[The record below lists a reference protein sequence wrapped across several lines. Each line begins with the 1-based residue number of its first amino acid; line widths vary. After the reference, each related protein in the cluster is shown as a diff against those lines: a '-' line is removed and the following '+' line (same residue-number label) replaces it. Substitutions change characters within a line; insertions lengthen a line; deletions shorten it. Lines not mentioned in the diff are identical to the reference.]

1 MKKTVFKSA
10 ATVVLSLCSLI
21 PAQEDAEQDK
31 TLSPYF
37 YVQCSDNEKAD
48 MPLLSTSADVNIS
61 GVIADVVVTQVYHNN
76 GQKPIEAMYV
86 FPGSTR
92 AAVYALKMTIG
103 ERCIEAQ
110 VKERQQARVEYEAA
124 KQEGKSAALLEQQRP
139 NVFQMNVANIMPG
152 DTIKVELRYTELLIP
167 VNNIYEF
174 VYPTVVGPR
183 YSNTA
188 VSEAKPT
195 DKWIANPYLKQGQK
209 PPYTFDI
216 KVGVNS
222 GMPIQEM
229 ICATHKVSILYDN
242 AAVASLTLDK
252 CESDGGNR
260 DFILKYRL
268 AGDKI
273 ESGVLLYKGEKENF
287 FCMIMQPPEH
297 VTNAQIPPREY
308 IIVVDV
314 SGSMNGF
321 PLQISKTLLRNLI
334 SGLRTVDCFN
344 VVLFAGGSTVMSSR
358 SLPATKENITKA
370 IDVIDN
376 QQGGGGTEL
385 LPALETSMKLPRSD
399 ASSRSIIVVTDGYVN
414 FETDAF
420 ELIRNNLDKSNVF
433 AFGVGS
439 SVNRFLIE
447 GLAHVGGGEP
457 YIVTKPENGAETA
470 ESFRKYIA
478 SPVLTQI
485 KCSYNKFSVYDVE
498 PIAIPDVMASRPI
511 IVYGKWKGEP
521 TGTIEVRGF
530 TGGKDTYTQS
540 FNIDKKMVSGKNS
553 ALKYL
558 WARQR
563 IAFLGDYNKLSSCD
577 ERIKEITNLGLT
589 YNLLTEYTSFLAVDK
604 NVRNKTGSVETVSQ
618 PLPLPEG
625 VSDLA
630 VGGFAP
636 SAQPVM
642 CPKPAKMRSKCAEM
656 EMKRSA
662 EPSYE
667 VASGLKSDAL
677 SNTQNEKSEP
687 AKEVPEVRFVAPGN
701 LQLNGKT
708 VLFYW
713 NSSIVS
719 VMNEI
724 EAVIKFSL
732 KNRSVK
738 VILINTESI
747 DQSIVKN
754 ILSQVIA
761 KYSLLENLIVVHDP
775 QLILSKYM
783 TNCTM
788 SKGASVTSFTENG
801 NAKKCRNI
809 PVSLWGTSS
818 KVLVLFGNQ

>member
-1 MKKTVFKSA
+1 MKKTIFSSA
-10 ATVVLSLCSLI
+10 ATVVLSLFSLT
-21 PAQEDAEQDK
+21 PAQEGTAQDK

-37 YVQCSDNEKAD
+37 YVQCDDNEKAD
-48 MPLLSTSADVNIS
+48 LPLLSTSANVNIS

-76 GQKPIEAMYV
+76 GKKPIEAMYV

-92 AAVYALKMTIG
+92 AAVYALKMVIG
-103 ERCIEAQ
+103 ERNIEAI

-152 DTIKVELRYTELLIP
+152 DTIKVELRYTELLVP

-183 YSNTA
+183 YSNTT

-195 DKWIANPYLKQGQK
+195 DKWIANPYLKQGLK
-209 PPYTFDI
+209 PLYTFDI
-216 KVGVNS
+216 KVGINA
-222 GMPIQEM
+222 GMPIQDM
-229 ICATHKVSILYDN
+229 TCATHKVSIQYDN
-242 AAVASLTLDK
+242 AASASLALGK
-252 CESDGGNR
+252 NESEGGNR

-268 AGDKI
+268 AGDAI
-273 ESGVLLYKGEKENF
+273 ESGVLMYKGENENF
-287 FCMIMQPPEH
+287 FCMMVQPPQQ

-308 IIVVDV
+308 IFVVDV
-314 SGSMNGF
+314 SGSMDGF
-321 PLQISKTLLRNLI
+321 PLEISKTLLRNLL
-334 SGLRTVDCFN
+334 SGLRTTDCFN
-344 VVLFAGGSTVMSSR
+344 VVLFAGGSTVMSPK

-385 LPALETSMKLPRSD
+385 LPALETSIKLPRSD
-399 ASSRSIIVVTDGYVN
+399 ASSRSIIVVTDGYVG

-420 ELIRNNLDKSNVF
+420 ELIRKNLDKANVF
-433 AFGVGS
+433 AFGIGS

-447 GLAHVGGGEP
+447 GMAHVGGGEP

-498 PIAIPDVMASRPI
+498 PVSIPDVMSSRPI

-521 TGTIEVRGF
+521 TGTIEISGF
-530 TGGKDTYTQS
+530 TGGKDTFTQS
-540 FNIDKKMVSGKNS
+540 FNIDKKMVSAKNS

-563 IAFLGDYNKLSSCD
+563 IAFLGDYNKLASSD

-604 NVRNKTGSVETVSQ
+604 NVRNKTGSVETVTQ

-642 CPKPAKMRSKCAEM
+642 CPKPAKMRNKCAEM

-667 VASGLKSDAL
+667 VASGMKSDEL
-677 SNTQNEKSEP
+677 SNARDKDPEP
-687 AKEVPEVRFVAPGN
+687 AKEVQQIRFVAPGN
-701 LQLNGKT
+701 LQLNGKA

-713 NSSIVS
+713 NTSIVS

-724 EAVIKFSL
+724 EAVIRFCL

-738 VILINTESI
+738 VVLINTASVQ
-747 DQSIVKN
+747 QSTVEN
-754 ILSQVIA
+754 ILNQVTG
-761 KYSLLENLIVVHDP
+761 KYSLPENLIFIHDP
-775 QLILSKYM
+775 QRTLSNYM
-783 TNCTM
+783 TNCTV
-788 SKGASVTSFTENG
+788 SKDASVTSFTENG
-801 NAKKCRNI
+801 KVKKCLNI
-809 PVSLWGTSS
+809 PVSLWGTPT
-818 KVLVLFGNQ
+818 KVLELFKN